1 MLLIYR
7 LFAEIHFAEIH
18 FYHQE
23 KNNNRH
29 EKHKSAIRSG
39 DEKTNQLMEMCSI
52 WWGVFSTQGF
62 FSTLLFIHFSFVV
75 DLFFLYFKT
84 KFQMHLVD

>member
-23 KNNNRH
+23 KNNNSH

-39 DEKTNQLMEMCSI
+39 DEKTNDSWRCALYDEVYSRPRD
-52 WWGVFSTQGF
+52 FSLRC
-62 FSTLLFIHFSFVV
+62 FSFIFPFVV

>member
-7 LFAEIHFAEIH
+7 LFAEIHF
-18 FYHQE
+18 YHQE
-23 KNNNRH
+23 KTITGM
-29 EKHKSAIRSG
+29 KS
-39 DEKTNQLMEMCSI
+39 TNQQLGLEMKKQINSWRCALYDEVYSQPRD
-52 WWGVFSTQGF
+52 FSLRF
-62 FSTLLFIHFSFVV
+62 FSFIFPFVV

>member
-23 KNNNRH
+23 KNNNSH

-52 WWGVFSTQGF
+52 
-62 FSTLLFIHFSFVV
+62 
-75 DLFFLYFKT
+75 
-84 KFQMHLVD
+84 